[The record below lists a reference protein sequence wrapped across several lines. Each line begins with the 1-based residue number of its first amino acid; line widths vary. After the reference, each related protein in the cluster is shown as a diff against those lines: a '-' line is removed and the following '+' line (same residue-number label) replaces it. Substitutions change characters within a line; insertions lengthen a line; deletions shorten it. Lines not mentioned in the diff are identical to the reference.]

1 MKGEA
6 GLLKLERESA
16 RVQVIGGV
24 GMRQEEEEMS
34 DSGRWR
40 RGLRLPNWIPKAL
53 ESATARTQ
61 KHMRTPIE
69 WKCCAVLAS
78 TAPVNKE
85 LMPSSGLQ
93 AARLHYPEMD
103 KSIWSNYINQWNIRF
118 LWKQMWV
125 VPHKSLPS
133 VKYSRTCDVSLSN
146 EQLNSCITA
155 VVDMMWWISD
165 AQLAVHLYIMYM
177 LCNNLSLTPSAASFF
192 WGLILSKH
200 ISARTPF
207 LFYPSITWLQFM
219 WFDTITM
226 ATRCIIL
233 LCMASL

>member
-1 MKGEA
+1 MIATVRTG
-6 GLLKLERESA
+6 GLRWKERQGSSNW
-16 RVQVIGGV
+16 VQVIGGV

-61 KHMRTPIE
+61 IHTGVHRMNGNAVLS
-69 WKCCAVLAS
+69 AVLAS
-78 TAPVNKE
+78 AAPANKG

-93 AARLHYPEMD
+93 AAQLHYPEMD

-125 VPHKSLPS
+125 VLHTSLPS

-146 EQLNSCITA
+146 LNSCITA
-155 VVDMMWWISD
+155 VIDMMCWNSD
-165 AQLAVHLYIMYM
+165 AWNATRLYI
-177 LCNNLSLTPSAASFF
+177 
-192 WGLILSKH
+192 I
-200 ISARTPF
+200 
-207 LFYPSITWLQFM
+207 
-219 WFDTITM
+219 
-226 ATRCIIL
+226 
-233 LCMASL
+233 